1 MNIKKIIGFSLV
13 GLAVSFAQESAPVV
27 ANDQNPAQETA
38 LTELQSASTAPAVA
52 PSAPVQEAPAQVAP
66 ESAAPE
72 VSAEA
77 AASETAVSEPVSPV
91 EPVLAPEAAQ
101 AQEPAAEPTTV
112 EPVAAAPAAPEVT
125 PVEPAP
131 QAPAEASAVEA
142 APQAVASAESTPVQ
156 VKTEAAPAAPRGPGF
171 TPRPKTKFD
180 VLHGNAYNR
189 QRNVAAA
196 NSIDL
201 LLRYPNLFANQKF
214 LYIEPSDE
222 MGVVS
227 FGNLFSA
234 VDVSGDVGRLT
245 LGYAQLGFG
254 FYLKAG
260 VGQVNFKNDN
270 VERHATSVGDDL
282 GLAVSKTIVGYN
294 IGLTV
299 DWLTF
304 NDEITLEPKH
314 GVKTEQNYRDLTA
327 NLSVTNAPRADRLF
341 WTVGVQFV
349 NELNELREG
358 GGVIPDS
365 SDSYMQA
372 TPVVRLD
379 YIGLQNEH
387 ARVFAGMGLMVP
399 LTFHEKYTF
408 EVDNRDYTRSNNE
421 YAVVLEPH
429 VMGEVFLTKNVMF
442 FGEASYQ
449 WVAVSSQ
456 KAKDFDGAKTDVLVS
471 QMNKVDASLGA
482 RWQYNDFIACE
493 FALGDRLF
501 TDTKASFDGEGVFAS
516 FGGFIYF

>member
-1 MNIKKIIGFSLV
+1 MNIKKIIGFGLV
-13 GLAVSFAQESAPVV
+13 GLTVSFAQESAPVEASV
-27 ANDQNPAQETA
+27 QNSVSEPA
-38 LTELQSASTAPAVA
+38 LTELQSVSTAPAVA

-91 EPVLAPEAAQ
+91 EQAPATEAAQ
-101 AQEPAAEPTTV
+101 AQEPAAESATA
-112 EPVAAAPAAPEVT
+112 EPVAAAPVAPAVT
-125 PVEPAP
+125 PATPAP
-131 QAPAEASAVEA
+131 QAPAVEA
-142 APQAVASAESTPVQ
+142 EPQAVASAETTPVQ
-156 VKTEAAPAAPRGPGF
+156 AKPEAAPAAPRGPGF

-196 NSIDL
+196 NNIDL

-260 VGQVNFKNDN
+260 VGQMNFKNDN

-294 IGLTV
+294 VGLTV

-304 NDEITLEPKH
+304 KDEVTLEPKH
-314 GVKTEQNYRDLTA
+314 GVKNEQNYRDLTA

-349 NELNELREG
+349 NELNELRIG
-358 GGVIPDS
+358 GDVIPDS

-379 YIGLQNEH
+379 YIGLQSEH

-408 EVDNRDYTRSNNE
+408 EANNRDYTRSNNV

-449 WVAVSSQ
+449 WAAVSSQ
-456 KAKDFDGAKTDVLVS
+456 KAKDFDGSKTEVLVS

>member
-13 GLAVSFAQESAPVV
+13 GLAVSFAQESAPVA

-38 LTELQSASTAPAVA
+38 LTELQSAST
-52 PSAPVQEAPAQVAP
+52 APAQVAP

-156 VKTEAAPAAPRGPGF
+156 VKTEAAPRGPGF

-270 VERHATSVGDDL
+270 VERHATSLGDDL

-294 IGLTV
+294 VGLTV

-304 NDEITLEPKH
+304 KDEVSLEPKH
-314 GVKTEQNYRDLTA
+314 GVKNEQNYRDLTA

-358 GGVIPDS
+358 GDVIPDS

-449 WVAVSSQ
+449 WIAVSSQ